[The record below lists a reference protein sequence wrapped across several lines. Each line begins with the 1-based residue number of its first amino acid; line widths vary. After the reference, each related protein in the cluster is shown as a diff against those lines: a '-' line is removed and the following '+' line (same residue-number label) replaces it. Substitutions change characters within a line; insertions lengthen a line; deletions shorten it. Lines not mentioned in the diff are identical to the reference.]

1 MITSEQQ
8 RSSTCV
14 TNVTKHEY
22 YHFKS
27 ENQMQLHSNDCALCS
42 HLEIENKNKS
52 KKNRENQV
60 TGPKNGNYLIGFV
73 SI

>member
-1 MITSEQQ
+1 
-8 RSSTCV
+8 
-14 TNVTKHEY
+14 
-22 YHFKS
+22 
-27 ENQMQLHSNDCALCS
+27 MQLHSNDCALCS
-42 HLEIENKNKS
+42 HLKIENENKNKN

>member
-1 MITSEQQ
+1 
-8 RSSTCV
+8 
-14 TNVTKHEY
+14 
-22 YHFKS
+22 
-27 ENQMQLHSNDCALCS
+27 MQLHSNDCALCS